1 MADNAGMTS
10 ADQVVGLRGAAL
22 LDTLE
27 RLDPLSPEAHALDVN
42 ALADAV
48 NPRDLGKDDFRRL
61 LNALLRLA
69 ERAPA
74 FDLSKVDPTRFASLV
89 SSASRAQLESVV
101 AERPLRERV
110 LGEIFARMGAHIRPD
125 RARDLHAVAHWRLA
139 GGIGDGGYDR
149 YETVIS
155 HGSCTVSREM
165 RERPRVTITIAPADF
180 FRLITHQATPA
191 VLFVTGK
198 IKVKGDLAFAAGLIG
213 YFDLPKPA

>member
-1 MADNAGMTS
+1 MAETS
-10 ADQVVGLRGAAL
+10 ADQVSGLRGAAL
-22 LDTLE
+22 LDALE
-27 RLDPLSPEAHALDVN
+27 RLDPLGREAHALDVN
-42 ALADAV
+42 TLADAV

-61 LNALLRLA
+61 LSALLRLA

-74 FDLSKVDPTRFASLV
+74 FDLSKVDPARFATLV

-110 LGEIFARMGAHIRPD
+110 LDEIFARMGAHIRPE
-125 RARDLHAVAHWRLA
+125 RARDLHAVVHWRLS
-139 GGIGDGGYDR
+139 GGVGEGGYDR

-155 HGSCTVSREM
+155 HGACTVSREM
-165 RERPRVTITIAPADF
+165 HSPPRVTITLAPADF

-213 YFDLPKPA
+213 YFDLPHPV